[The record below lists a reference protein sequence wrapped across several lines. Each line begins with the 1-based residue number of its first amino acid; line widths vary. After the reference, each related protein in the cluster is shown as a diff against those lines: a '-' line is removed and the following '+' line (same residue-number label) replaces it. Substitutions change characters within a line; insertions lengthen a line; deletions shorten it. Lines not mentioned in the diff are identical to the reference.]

1 MSANPSQGPQAPRGK
16 CLPALGLFLNMPMD
30 ASGGRLTSRYPHL
43 FDFFLALAARTRETS
58 LCVPLRRDGPPR
70 AGYGPVELPAG
81 VRVVGL
87 PHWSSAPAVVAS
99 FHRIVPAAAATALR
113 NIGRWDAVGAVVPSV
128 VGTLFVTIARLRR
141 RPVFLLVRGE
151 KQRTLTW
158 IMGRRLRTLPYLWA
172 LRAMEWPVR
181 RWIRAGVPAFVAGGE
196 LVLRYAGDGARVHDL
211 YPGLSREF
219 PIAPA
224 PRAASGG
231 GAPLRLVTV
240 ARLSGEK
247 GIASLVQAV
256 AALLGDGVDVLL
268 TLVGDGPERARLHE
282 QVARLGIED
291 RVRFA
296 GFVPAG
302 PELVAELDAAE
313 VFVLPS
319 LSEGLPHSVVEA
331 MARGLPVV
339 ATSIGGLPELLGAG
353 AGVVV
358 PPGDAGALA
367 TALQALAR
375 DPRERE
381 RLSARSLEI
390 VRRRFDPERVLDAF
404 CARLAEAYPQLA
416 AMR

>member
-1 MSANPSQGPQAPRGK
+1 
-16 CLPALGLFLNMPMD
+16 
-30 ASGGRLTSRYPHL
+30 
-43 FDFFLALAARTRETS
+43 
-58 LCVPLRRDGPPR
+58 
-70 AGYGPVELPAG
+70 
-81 VRVVGL
+81 
-87 PHWSSAPAVVAS
+87 
-99 FHRIVPAAAATALR
+99 
-113 NIGRWDAVGAVVPSV
+113 
-128 VGTLFVTIARLRR
+128 
-141 RPVFLLVRGE
+141 
-151 KQRTLTW
+151 
-158 IMGRRLRTLPYLWA
+158 
-172 LRAMEWPVR
+172 
-181 RWIRAGVPAFVAGGE
+181 
-196 LVLRYAGDGARVHDL
+196 
-211 YPGLSREF
+211 
-219 PIAPA
+219 
-224 PRAASGG
+224 
-231 GAPLRLVTV
+231 
-240 ARLSGEK
+240 K